1 MSEFIN
7 NQAVRQEK
15 LRKLIRSLHEGKP
28 LEQAKKEFK
37 EEFATITTE
46 EITKMEQGLI
56 QEGMQVSEIQKLCDV
71 HAAVFEGSISD
82 IHAPKTDVDFIP
94 GHPVNVFLEEN
105 KLIEKVISEEIEPYL
120 SQSGKTAIL
129 MLRVGFDRLKEID
142 KHYARKEY
150 LFFPHLEKKG
160 ITAPPKVMWGVDD
173 EIRADLKSTISALSS
188 VNVDEV
194 LTYDL
199 IRKTITKIRDMISKE
214 NNILIPLLKENLN
227 LFSWIS
233 VELATPEMGWFL
245 EKPKVA
251 WKDKQSEIE
260 EEKPELNKNEK
271 LQTDGMVNFDV
282 GSLSVEQVNA
292 MLNTLPFDM
301 TFVDHEGHVRYF
313 TQGKE
318 RIFVRPAT
326 IIGRH
331 VSMCHPPASV
341 HIVEGIIDSFKSG
354 KKDHEDFWIR
364 MKDMFVYIRY
374 FAVRNNEGRYL
385 GTLEI
390 TQNIKPIVEL
400 EGEKR
405 LVSK

>member
-94 GHPVNVFLEEN
+94 GHPVNVFIEEN

-150 LFFPHLEKKG
+150 LFFPSLEKKG

-214 NNILIPLLKENLN
+214 NNILNEYDRNLN
-227 LFSWIS
+227 
-233 VELATPEMGWFL
+233 
-245 EKPKVA
+245 
-251 WKDKQSEIE
+251 
-260 EEKPELNKNEK
+260 
-271 LQTDGMVNFDV
+271 
-282 GSLSVEQVNA
+282 
-292 MLNTLPFDM
+292 
-301 TFVDHEGHVRYF
+301 
-313 TQGKE
+313 
-318 RIFVRPAT
+318 
-326 IIGRH
+326 
-331 VSMCHPPASV
+331 
-341 HIVEGIIDSFKSG
+341 
-354 KKDHEDFWIR
+354 
-364 MKDMFVYIRY
+364 
-374 FAVRNNEGRYL
+374 
-385 GTLEI
+385 
-390 TQNIKPIVEL
+390 
-400 EGEKR
+400 
-405 LVSK
+405 

>member
-1 MSEFIN
+1 
-7 NQAVRQEK
+7 
-15 LRKLIRSLHEGKP
+15 
-28 LEQAKKEFK
+28 
-37 EEFATITTE
+37 
-46 EITKMEQGLI
+46 
-56 QEGMQVSEIQKLCDV
+56 
-71 HAAVFEGSISD
+71 
-82 IHAPKTDVDFIP
+82 
-94 GHPVNVFLEEN
+94 
-105 KLIEKVISEEIEPYL
+105 
-120 SQSGKTAIL
+120 